1 MQCAVETPKAWVS
14 LHLPWSHSPVDTSQ
28 CLQHHSAEG
37 CCHPQE
43 GRTLWKEGRSG
54 NTPCFLRSHG
64 TQGTSRCSSSL
75 EAPHWLGWNQLGFEA
90 GVPTWSGD
98 GGLLQGPWAR
108 QVHGAMG
115 LSDWQILS
123 SSLGPRPARPAR
135 VMDSPP
141 SPRGVR
147 GVLWAF
153 SFHVHSG
160 GVSR

>member
-1 MQCAVETPKAWVS
+1 M
-14 LHLPWSHSPVDTSQ
+14 
-28 CLQHHSAEG
+28 
-37 CCHPQE
+37 
-43 GRTLWKEGRSG
+43 
-54 NTPCFLRSHG
+54 
-64 TQGTSRCSSSL
+64 
-75 EAPHWLGWNQLGFEA
+75 
-90 GVPTWSGD
+90 PTWSGD